1 MPGALLSRFADTPK
15 KALFLHGMSSTGSRK
30 TWFLRSL
37 GFDVLTPRM
46 SDWSLRSAVRTARAA
61 CDEFEPDVIVG
72 SSRGGAVAMALVPSG
87 VPLVLLA
94 PAWRWCGVPPRVS
107 APQAVVIH
115 SPSDRWVRLDDS
127 VELCRQNPHVRL
139 IAAGDGHRLNDPA
152 ARAVLAD
159 VLNDLFP
166 TEEKHADC

>member
-1 MPGALLSRFADTPK
+1 MPKLLVARVAEPPRK
-15 KALFLHGMSSTGSRK
+15 VLFLHGLSSTGSRK

-37 GFDVLTPRM
+37 GFDVLTPRL
-46 SDWSLRSAVRTARAA
+46 SDWSFRSAVRAARAA

-72 SSRGGAVAMALVPSG
+72 SSRGGAVAMALARPDVPA
-87 VPLVLLA
+87 VLLA
-94 PAWRWCGVPPRVS
+94 PAWRFCHVPPRIV

-127 VELCRQNPHVRL
+127 RELCQRNPQVRL

-152 ARAVLAD
+152 ARAALAD
-159 VLNDLFP
+159 FLHDLFP
-166 TEEKHADC
+166 TEEKHADR